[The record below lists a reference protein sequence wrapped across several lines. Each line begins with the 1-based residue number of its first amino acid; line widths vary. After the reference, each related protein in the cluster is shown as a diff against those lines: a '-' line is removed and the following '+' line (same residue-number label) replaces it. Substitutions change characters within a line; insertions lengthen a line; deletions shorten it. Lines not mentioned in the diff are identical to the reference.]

1 MKKILAVFIITCMIS
16 STIAVSANFDAENNG
31 ILDVLSELNIMTGD
45 PDGNMRLD
53 DYVSRAE
60 FTKIAV
66 AASSYRNSVAT
77 NLAVSPFPDVT
88 YKHWSAPYVR
98 VGVTKGIV
106 SGYPD
111 GNFRPEDTVLFEE
124 AVTMLLRVLGYSNED
139 FGTSWPSGQIGLAD
153 NFDMT
158 DDLECVPGEMMNRR
172 QVAQLVYNTLKV
184 KIKGQQNPLISIF
197 DTQIAEDVTIIAT
210 SNEEDS
216 VGTDEIFTS
225 KGTYKINR
233 DFNKTKVGTK
243 GDAVIKNNTKLIA
256 FVTDSQKIGTEE
268 YVVYSVLSDKV
279 MAYRDDRV
287 SPVDIDD
294 STTVYKGKSQTTF
307 SALKGQLELGDKLT
321 VNKTDSGS
329 TDYVTYSKGN
339 VTGPVTALGGTW
351 TKTLSLGDDTR
362 YIRDGVPAG
371 KENIQNYDILYYL
384 KDLNIVMAY
393 NSKITGIY
401 EKAIPNKNMPASVTV
416 SGKDYEIEGST
427 AYNKLYSGGSFEYG
441 DTITLLLGR
450 DNKIA
455 DVISVAE
462 TADGIVGYVTETGT
476 KEYSDGEMNTYT
488 NYYVKITTPEG
499 ISYDYITDKDYT
511 ESKNAVAEVSFKDG
525 YARLTRINTSS
536 TVSGTFNW
544 RGKRLGS
551 DKISSSIQILDIA
564 ARYAN
569 ETSLYTKVYGQRLD
583 GIDISRDDVLYAE
596 KNSAGEIE
604 KLILN
609 NVTNDAFSY
618 GIVLSAKKRGDSMV
632 YEYLADGKRY
642 TVNGAMSISAGN
654 AAMIAGSPQRPDYL
668 KSINVVKGNITHIA
682 SDKLIGDNVTYKIS
696 DKVAVYKRESA
707 TAQEYSMTDLSE
719 VISNKDKYKI
729 TAFYDK
735 ESSKGGRIRVIVI
748 SEK

>member
-1 MKKILAVFIITCMIS
+1 MKKILAVFIIICIIS
-16 STIAVSANFDAENNG
+16 STIVVSANFDAENNG

-88 YKHWSAPYVR
+88 YKHWAAPYVR

-124 AVTMLLRVLGYSNED
+124 AITMLLRVLGYSNED
-139 FGTSWPSGQIGLAD
+139 FGTSWPSGQVGLAD
-153 NFDMT
+153 NIDMT
-158 DDLECVPGEMMNRR
+158 DNLECGSGEMLNRR
-172 QVAQLVYNTLKV
+172 QVAQLVYNTLKA

-197 DTQIAEDVTIIAT
+197 DAQIAEDVTIIAT
-210 SNEEDS
+210 SNEEDT
-216 VGTDEIFTS
+216 VGADEVFTS
-225 KGTYKINR
+225 KGTYKINS
-233 DFNKTKVGTK
+233 DFNKTNVGTK

-256 FVTDSQKIGTEE
+256 FVTDSQKMGTEE
-268 YVVYSVLSDKV
+268 YVVYSVLADKV
-279 MAYRDDRV
+279 MVYRGDRV
-287 SPVDIDD
+287 SPIDIDD
-294 STTVYKGKSQTTF
+294 SITVYKGKSQTTF

-321 VNKTDSGS
+321 VNKTNSGS

-339 VTGPVTALGGTW
+339 VTGPVTAFGGTW
-351 TKTLSLGDDTR
+351 TKTLTLGDGTR
-362 YIRDGVPAG
+362 YIRDGVPVG
-371 KENIQNYDILYYL
+371 EENIQNYDILYYL

-401 EKAIPNKNMPASVTV
+401 EKAVPNKNMPASITV

-441 DTITLLLGR
+441 DTVTLLLGR

-499 ISYDYITDKDYT
+499 VSYDYITDKDYT

-536 TVSGTFNW
+536 NVSGTFNW
-544 RGKRLGS
+544 SGKRLGS
-551 DKISSSIQILDIA
+551 AKLSSSIQILDVGTRA
-564 ARYAN
+564 VN

-583 GIDISRDDVLYAE
+583 GMDISKDAVLYAE
-596 KNSAGEIE
+596 KNSGGEIE

-609 NVTNDAFSY
+609 NVTNDSFSY

-632 YEYLADGKRY
+632 YEYFVDGKRY

-668 KSINVVKGNITHIA
+668 KSINVIKGNITHIA

-707 TAQEYSMTDLSE
+707 TAQEYSMTDLSD

-735 ESSKGGRIRVIVI
+735 ESSRGGRIRVIVI